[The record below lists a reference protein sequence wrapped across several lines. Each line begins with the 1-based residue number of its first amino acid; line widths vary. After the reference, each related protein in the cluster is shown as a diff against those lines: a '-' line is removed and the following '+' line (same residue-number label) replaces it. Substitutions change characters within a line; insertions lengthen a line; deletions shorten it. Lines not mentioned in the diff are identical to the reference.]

1 MTFKSEENKEKVS
14 SQKELPTIIE
24 PFDNVHS
31 DLEDDDEVLG
41 DLPALANY
49 DKTRLRADST

>member
-49 DKTRLRADST
+49 DKTRL